1 MSWLQTITIIVSIIG
16 VLGGLVFALHNAT
29 RREHNATRR
38 EIDAL
43 RTDMNNQLNEI
54 RKDIRMLFD
63 KIIPPYS
70 K

>member
-16 VLGGLVFALHNAT
+16 VLGGLTFAL
-29 RREHNATRR
+29 HNATRR

-63 KIIPPYS
+63 KIIPPY